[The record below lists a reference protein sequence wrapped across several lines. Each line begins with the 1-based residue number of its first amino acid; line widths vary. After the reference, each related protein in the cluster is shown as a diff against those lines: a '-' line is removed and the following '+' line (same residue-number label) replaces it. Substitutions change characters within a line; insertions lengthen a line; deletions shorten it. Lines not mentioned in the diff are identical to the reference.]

1 MNIVKFCEGGG
12 ALFSFHILH
21 TQIKIRA
28 KTEALVDI
36 IVLLGSFFILMILGV
51 PVAISLC
58 MSACL
63 YIVGFMD
70 IPLLIIGQQ
79 MLKGVD
85 SFTLMAIP
93 FFVIAGGL
101 MESGG
106 ISTRIVDFSKSLV
119 GHLPGGLAIVTV
131 IASMIFAAMTGAG
144 AATTAAVGGI
154 MIPSMI
160 KEGYNG
166 GYASA
171 IQAVGGIFGPLIP
184 PSILMV
190 LYSVA
195 SGESAGDML
204 LAGLIPGLFLGA
216 VLIVVV
222 VIQCVRLG
230 YKGIGHFSFSFA
242 VHSFIKSIWAILAP
256 LIILGGIYT
265 GIFTPTEASAI
276 ACLYCL
282 IIGLFVYKELPFKN
296 LGVIVFKSVKSAA
309 GIMFI
314 VAATQAFGWVL
325 TRAGIPQMVAH
336 GFASVI
342 SDSTLFM
349 FAVVFILLIAGCF
362 IDAVPALLIFA
373 PILIPSANAY
383 DINLIHFGVIM
394 VVTLCIGLAT
404 PPVGLN
410 LFVASSVGK
419 VPVHKII
426 PHIPILLLAILIGT
440 LFIVLIPEFS
450 TLLPSMMK

>member
-1 MNIVKFCEGGG
+1 MDIV
-12 ALFSFHILH
+12 
-21 TQIKIRA
+21 
-28 KTEALVDI
+28 
-36 IVLLGSFFILMILGV
+36 VLLGSFFILMFIGV
-51 PVAISLC
+51 PVAITLC
-58 MSACL
+58 LSASL
-63 YIVGFMD
+63 YIVSFMD

-171 IQAVGGIFGPLIP
+171 IQAIGGIFGPLIP

-204 LAGLIPGLFLGA
+204 LAGLIPGLFLGF
-216 VLIVVV
+216 VLLIVVV
-222 VIQCVRLG
+222 FQCSKKG
-230 YKGIGHFSFSFA
+230 YKGVGHFSFTLAAKSF
-242 VHSFIKSIWAILAP
+242 VRSIWAILAP
-256 LIILGGIYT
+256 IIILGGIYT
-265 GIFTPTEASAI
+265 GLFTPTEASAV

-282 IIGLFVYKELPFKN
+282 IIGLWVYKELNYKT
-296 LGVIVFKSVKSAA
+296 LGSVVFKSVKSAA
-309 GIMFI
+309 GIMLI

-325 TRAGIPQMVAH
+325 TRAGIPQMVAT

-342 SDSTLFM
+342 SSPVVFM
-349 FAVVFILLIAGCF
+349 FAVVLILLVAGCF

-373 PILIPSANAY
+373 PILIPSAHAY

-394 VVTLCIGLAT
+394 VVSLCIGLAT

-426 PHIPILLLAILIGT
+426 PHLPIPLLAILVGT
-440 LFIVLIPEFS
+440 FVIVAVPAFS